1 MHTRLL
7 TILLILSVSGAAQ
20 TPTIDSL
27 KTSLPHLT
35 HPAKTAALHALAQEF
50 LLHSVHSD
58 SALKYAR
65 LAYGEARANQ
75 DAAGAG
81 VALVLRAEVAGK
93 LLGRLEEM
101 VAGSKRAVALLQNSH
116 LSQRAYAYRTLAI
129 GYTQQGKHTEAEG
142 AVGEA
147 LRLAQA
153 ANDSAGIGWGYQV
166 AGFNDLKR
174 GSYWKA
180 FEYLVEGQRIGKAI
194 KDSFL
199 TSLCLAFI
207 GRAFNHAGEPAKALP
222 YYFESLRY
230 AQTPFMLLWPHVE
243 DMGFAHLQLKQYD
256 SALYYQERHR
266 RNLASL
272 TGDTEVQQKFSAY
285 LMPSFGPQVQ
295 LARAQYGAVLER
307 LLPQLRTQRQGRDI
321 LGLMHSLLLIG
332 KAYAGRKEYARG
344 LPYARELVQTSAAAC
359 NPYFQKEGYGLMASL
374 FEGRGNTDSAFGYYR
389 QYTFLKDSMNTGQFL
404 LRTALHT
411 AAAEAEQRMALLN
424 KDREIQQQQLA
435 LKKRA
440 LEKGVQRQ
448 KFLVGGFVVVLF
460 VAGLVVYTTGL
471 KRKNEQLE
479 SEQRQA
485 ALQKKA
491 LELEMQALRAQMN
504 PHFIFNCLSAID
516 NLVQTGQADK
526 ATTYLARFAKLIR
539 AVLESSKS
547 NLVPFQKDYEAMQL
561 YLELELFRCNYKF
574 SYTFHVD
581 NRLLQGDYKV
591 PPLIIQPFIENAIHH
606 GLLNKP
612 DPDRQLLVSSTLEE
626 DQIVYAI
633 TDNGIGRHRAAVIR
647 ALNKTEHQ
655 SYGIGITK
663 ERIGLHNKALLAD
676 AIRITDLQHE
686 GSAAGTEV
694 IVRLIPEN

>member
-27 KTSLPHLT
+27 KRSLPHLA
-35 HPAKTAALHALAQEF
+35 HPAKTATLRALAQEF
-50 LLHSVHSD
+50 LLHYIHSD

-65 LAYGEARANQ
+65 LAYGEATANR
-75 DAAGAG
+75 DAAGAAE
-81 VALVLRAEVAGK
+81 ALVVEAEVAGK

-101 VAGSKRAVALLQNSH
+101 VAGSKRAAALLSGGH
-116 LSQRAYAYRTLAI
+116 PSKRAYAYRTLAI
-129 GYTQQGKHTEAEG
+129 GYSQQGKHSEAEG
-142 AVGEA
+142 AVQEA

-166 AGFNDLKR
+166 AGFNHTKR

-180 FEYLVEGQRIGKAI
+180 FQYLVEGHRIGKAI

-230 AQTPFMLLWPHVE
+230 AHTPFMLLWPHVE
-243 DMGFAHLQLKQYD
+243 DMGYAHLQLKQYD
-256 SALYYQERHR
+256 SALYYQQRHR
-266 RNLASL
+266 HNLASL
-272 TGDTEVQQKFSAY
+272 TADTAVQKKFSAY

-295 LARAQYGAVLER
+295 LARAQYSAVLER
-307 LLPQLRTQRQGRDI
+307 LLPHLSTQRAGRDV
-321 LGLMHSLLLIG
+321 LGLMHSLLLVG
-332 KAYAGRKEYARG
+332 QAYAGRKEYTRG
-344 LPYARELVQTSAAAC
+344 LPYARELMQTGTAAG
-359 NPYFQKEGYGLMASL
+359 NLYFQKEGYGLLASL
-374 FEGRGNTDSAFGYYR
+374 FEGRGDTDSAFSYYR
-389 QYTFLKDSMNTGQFL
+389 QYISLKDSMNAGQFA
-404 LRTALHT
+404 LRTELHT
-411 AAAEAEQRMALLN
+411 AAAEAEQRMAVLN

-440 LEKGVQRQ
+440 LEKQVQRQ
-448 KFLVGGFVVVLF
+448 QLLIGGFVVVLLI
-460 VAGLVVYTTGL
+460 AGLVVYTTGL

-539 AVLESSKS
+539 AVLESSRS
-547 NLVPFQKDYEAMQL
+547 NLVPFQKDFEAMQL
-561 YLELELFRCNYKF
+561 YLELEQFRCNYKF
-574 SYTFHVD
+574 SYTFQVD
-581 NRLLQGDYKV
+581 HRLLQGDYKV

-612 DPDRQLLVSSTLEE
+612 DADRQLLVSSSLE
-626 DQIVYAI
+626 DDHIVYAI
-633 TDNGIGRHRAAVIR
+633 TDNGIGRQRAAVIR
-647 ALNKTEHQ
+647 ALNKPEHQ
-655 SYGIGITK
+655 SYGIGITR
-663 ERIGLHNKALLAD
+663 ERIGLHNKALLAN

-686 GSAAGTEV
+686 GSAVGTEV
-694 IVRLIPEN
+694 IVRIITEN

>member
-27 KTSLPHLT
+27 KRSLPGLA
-35 HPAKTAALHALAQEF
+35 HPAKTAALQALAQEF
-50 LLHSVHSD
+50 FLHSIHSD

-65 LAYGEARANQ
+65 LAYQEATAHG
-75 DAAGAG
+75 DAAGSG
-81 VALVLRAEVAGK
+81 LALVLEAEVAGK
-93 LLGRLEEM
+93 LLGRLEDM
-101 VAGSKRAVALLQNSH
+101 VTLSKKATAILQGSNPSG
-116 LSQRAYAYRTLAI
+116 RAYAYRTLAI
-129 GYTQQGKHTEAEG
+129 GYTQQGKHSEAEA
-142 AVGEA
+142 AVNEA
-147 LRLAQA
+147 LRLAHGA
-153 ANDSAGIGWGYQV
+153 KDSAGIGWGYQV
-166 AGFNDLKR
+166 AGFNQVKK
-174 GSYWKA
+174 GSYWQA
-180 FEYLVEGQRIGKAI
+180 FEYLVEGQRIGIATR
-194 KDSFL
+194 DSFL

-230 AQTPFMLLWPHVE
+230 ANTPFMLLWPHVE
-243 DMGFAHLQLKQYD
+243 DIGYAHLQLKQYD
-256 SALYYQERHR
+256 SALYYQQRHR
-266 RNLASL
+266 QALATL
-272 TGDTEVQQKFSAY
+272 TADKAVQQKFSAY
-285 LMPSFGPQVQ
+285 LMPDFGPQVQ
-295 LARAQYGAVLER
+295 LARAQYGAVLQR
-307 LLPQLRTQRQGRDI
+307 LLPHLPAQRGGRDV
-321 LGLMHSLLLIG
+321 LGLMHSLLHIG
-332 KAYAGRKEYARG
+332 QAYGGQKAYAQG
-344 LPYARELVQTSAAAC
+344 LPYARELVQTSYATG
-359 NPYFQKEGYGLMASL
+359 NLYFRKEGYGLLATL
-374 FEGRGNTDSAFGYYR
+374 FEGRGDTDSAFAYYR
-389 QYTFLKDSMNTGQFL
+389 QYIAVKDSLNAEQFA
-404 LRTALHT
+404 LRTALYT
-411 AAAEAEQRMALLN
+411 ATSEAEQRIQLLH

-440 LEKGVQRQ
+440 LEKQAQ
-448 KFLVGGFVVVLF
+448 LQQLLIGGFVVLLLIAV
-460 VAGLVVYTTGL
+460 LVVYTTGL
-471 KRKNEQLE
+471 KRKTEQLE
-479 SEQRQA
+479 NEQRQA

-561 YLELELFRCNYKF
+561 YLELEQFRCNYKF
-574 SYTFHVD
+574 NYTFQVD
-581 NRLLQGDYKV
+581 HRLLQGDYKV

-612 DPDRQLLVSSTLEE
+612 GPDRQLQVSSSLEE
-626 DQIVYAI
+626 DHIVYAI
-633 TDNGIGRHRAAVIR
+633 TDNGIGRERAAVIR
-647 ALNKTEHQ
+647 AINKPQHQ

-663 ERIGLHNKALLAD
+663 ERIGLHNKALLTE

-694 IVRLIPEN
+694 IVRIIREY